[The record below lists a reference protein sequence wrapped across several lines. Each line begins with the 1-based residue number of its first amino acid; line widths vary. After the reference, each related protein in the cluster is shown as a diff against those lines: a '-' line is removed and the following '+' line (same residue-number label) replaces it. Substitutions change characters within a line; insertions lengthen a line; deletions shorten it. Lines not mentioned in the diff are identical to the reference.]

1 MLESIALAKAIEL
14 QNRAREQQWR
24 RKEDLFYLVHAR
36 EPLPF
41 FLWLGRIFAAMRR
54 LNRTIKKADRPETSR
69 SARDSSDCRDQ
80 AACSRI

>member
-1 MLESIALAKAIEL
+1 MMESIALAKAIEL
-14 QNRAREQQWR
+14 QNRAREEQWR

-41 FLWLGRIFAAMRR
+41 FLWLIFAAMRG

-69 SARDSSDCRDQ
+69 SACDSSDCRDQ